1 MLEFSN
7 WLVDVDILLVLQ
19 QVELNTVT
27 SPPPAPQFKRLKFY
41 HQPVQKKK
49 NKIIVVSTAVL
60 RSRGSRN

>member
-1 MLEFSN
+1 
-7 WLVDVDILLVLQ
+7 LQ

-41 HQPVQKKK
+41 HQPFQKE

-60 RSRGSRN
+60 RSQSLRSRNYKITAPDSYFKT